1 MLNKLKSTAKHTFI
15 YSLGNFSTKVVG
27 LVLLPLYTAKLTLLD
42 YGKFTIL
49 ETTAMF
55 MAMIFGLRI
64 VSSMMRWSAETE
76 DKTERKSILFNSYFM
91 LFFVAILLNVLLNP
105 FREIFS
111 NLLFGTTDY
120 VNYFTVIFMT
130 VGFEIIN
137 QVPMNLFRFR
147 EQSAIYT
154 IFFVSKL
161 NVVLLLNIFFLVKM
175 DIGVIGIFYSQLI
188 ANILQF
194 IFSLPIL
201 LKNFNYHFNF
211 KLIKE
216 MLGYGVPLIFS
227 AISVQLL
234 AIGDKYIIRYL
245 LGYEAVGI
253 YSLGGKISGV
263 LNVLVVQSFQL
274 AFVPIAFKM
283 FKQPDAKEFFK
294 KVFKYFAVILLF
306 GAFTLS
312 IFSREILEIFAQ
324 KQEYVIAYKI
334 VPFITLAFVFK
345 GLQNMFALAFY
356 FKKKTKQIAVIVS
369 VAVLINFG
377 LNYFFIKILQTGIS
391 GAAFSTVLSTL
402 FIMIILYFASRKI
415 YLINYEIGKIFIA
428 LLVAFILFLIQFF
441 VNFNAIFLQIVFKL
455 SLCLLFPILLYLFGF
470 FEKTEL
476 AKIREI
482 ISKIGVK

>member
-1 MLNKLKSTAKHTFI
+1 M
-15 YSLGNFSTKVVG
+15 
-27 LVLLPLYTAKLTLLD
+27 P
-42 YGKFTIL
+42 
-49 ETTAMF
+49 
-55 MAMIFGLRI
+55 R
-64 VSSMMRWSAETE
+64 SSA
-76 DKTERKSILFNSYFM
+76 
-91 LFFVAILLNVLLNP
+91 
-105 FREIFS
+105 
-111 NLLFGTTDY
+111 
-120 VNYFTVIFMT
+120 
-130 VGFEIIN
+130 
-137 QVPMNLFRFR
+137 
-147 EQSAIYT
+147 
-154 IFFVSKL
+154 
-161 NVVLLLNIFFLVKM
+161 
-175 DIGVIGIFYSQLI
+175 
-188 ANILQF
+188 
-194 IFSLPIL
+194 
-201 LKNFNYHFNF
+201 
-211 KLIKE
+211 
-216 MLGYGVPLIFS
+216 
-227 AISVQLL
+227 LL

-476 AKIREI
+476 AKIRGI

>member
-1 MLNKLKSTAKHTFI
+1 MIDKLKNTAKHTFV
-15 YSLGNFSTKVVG
+15 YSLGNLSTKVVG

-64 VSSMMRWSAETE
+64 VSSMMRWSAETDDE
-76 DKTERKSILFNSYFM
+76 IEQKSILFNSYFT
-91 LFFVAILLNVLLNP
+91 LFFVAILLNILLNP
-105 FREIFS
+105 FRETFS
-111 NLLFGTTDY
+111 NLLFGTTKY
-120 VNYFTVIFMT
+120 SNYFTIIFMT

-147 EQSAIYT
+147 EQSVTYT
-154 IFFVSKL
+154 VFFVSKL
-161 NVVLLLNIFFLVKM
+161 SIVLLLNIFFLVKM
-175 DIGVIGIFYSQLI
+175 EIGIIGIFYSQLI
-188 ANILQF
+188 VNILQF
-194 IFSLPIL
+194 LFSLPIL
-201 LKNFNYHFNF
+201 LKNFKYCLNF

-245 LGYEAVGI
+245 LGYEAVGV

-283 FKQPDAKEFFK
+283 FKLPDAKEFFC
-294 KVFKYFAVILLF
+294 KVFKYFAVILIF

-324 KQEYVIAYKI
+324 KKEFIIAYKI

-356 FKKKTKQIAVIVS
+356 FKKKTKYVATIVS
-369 VAVLINFG
+369 VAVFINFG
-377 LNYFFIKILQTGIS
+377 LNYLFIKILQIGIF
-391 GAAFSTVLSTL
+391 GAAFATVLSTA
-402 FIMIILYFASRKI
+402 FIMTILYFASRKI
-415 YLINYEIGKIFIA
+415 YLINYEIGKISIA
-428 LLVAFILFLIQFF
+428 LLIGFVLFFAQYFITFDL
-441 VNFNAIFLQIVFKL
+441 IFLQVLFKL
-455 SLCLLFPILLYLFGF
+455 GLCLLFPVLLYSFGF

-476 AKIREI
+476 TKIKEI
-482 ISKIGVK
+482 ITKINIK